1 MFLSALIGGIC
12 GPTPWQAWRLGGKK
26 EFSGF

>member
-1 MFLSALIGGIC
+1 MFLSALISGIC
-12 GPTPWQAWRLGGKK
+12 GPTPWWAWRFGGKK